1 MMSLVQ
7 SDTQCVPSATGVP
20 LSFKA
25 LCHGR
30 VQGQRPFPKSSS
42 PPPRRP
48 HHGGH
53 GEHKQHGVPNRLGP
67 RPRPLPS
74 PGPRG
79 AHVLAMTGVSC
90 DAQLQVSQGLAA
102 CATSLLGGDE
112 LRCVDGRAGRLQL
125 RSCRGRLSQRDSGL
139 GARGSGRASIRPS
152 SARGAPRHP
161 SPVSPTRV
169 QNQAVRFPTA
179 RSRPSTLR
187 HRIATA
193 SPARL
198 PHPKNTAL

>member
-112 LRCVDGRAGRLQL
+112 LWCVNGRAGRLQL
-125 RSCRGRLSQRDSGL
+125 RSCRGRFGQRDSGL
-139 GARGSGRASIRPS
+139 GAREEPASAP
-152 SARGAPRHP
+152 AALGAPRATP
-161 SPVSPTRV
+161 
-169 QNQAVRFPTA
+169 
-179 RSRPSTLR
+179 RPSLPLVFRTRPSAFPPRAPAPR
-187 HRIATA
+187 H
-193 SPARL
+193 
-198 PHPKNTAL
+198 